1 MKTKRIKLKALYF
14 WKANFCYLHNFFIA
28 NNTNWY
34 IWLWL
39 YIYGYIISFFQ
50 KYKYFQSCYISH
62 YFVQYKHV
70 NYTNL
75 GRFPILEVGKVSHA
89 TCQISK
95 VFPDFSSLIVNL
107 FFKLIFSFT
116 SDCWQTRFK
125 NVLLSSVLLG
135 IFFVLFVAYTS
146 RIRGIKFVG
155 YLIWHFFVFVM
166 QTTSFVC

>member
-1 MKTKRIKLKALYF
+1 METKRIKLKALYF

-70 NYTNL
+70 KYTNL

-95 VFPDFSSLIVNL
+95 VFPHFSSLIVNL

-125 NVLLSSVLLG
+125 NVLLSSVSLG

-146 RIRGIKFVG
+146 RIRGIEFVG

>member
-1 MKTKRIKLKALYF
+1 MVILY
-14 WKANFCYLHNFFIA
+14 HFFKNTSIS
-28 NNTNWY
+28 NLVIFLIILYNTNM
-34 IWLWL
+34 
-39 YIYGYIISFFQ
+39 STT
-50 KYKYFQSCYISH
+50 
-62 YFVQYKHV
+62 
-70 NYTNL
+70 TNL
-75 GRFPILEVGKVSHA
+75 GRFPILEVGKVSHT

-95 VFPDFSSLIVNL
+95 VFPDFSSLIVNF

-146 RIRGIKFVG
+146 RIRGIEFVG